1 MCRMELLA
9 ELQQSVAPQEV
20 TTVVTTVD
28 EFLYKMDGLTV
39 GKLYIMESTEF
50 GNLCAFRSAGTRC
63 ETPWHGSWFGI
74 PAEALLMNFDYKGR
88 PHQASYKWAQV
99 EYRPEW
105 GEFQGVDYMNRR
117 IQMRHVETW
126 T

>member
-1 MCRMELLA
+1 MELLM

-39 GKLYIMESTEF
+39 GKLYIMESTEYD
-50 GNLCAFRSAGTRC
+50 NLCALRYAGTRC
-63 ETPWHGSWFGI
+63 EAPWHGSWFGI
-74 PAEALLMNFDYKGR
+74 PAERLLMNLDCKGR
-88 PHQASYKWAQV
+88 PHQAPYKWAQV
-99 EYRPEW
+99 EYRQEW